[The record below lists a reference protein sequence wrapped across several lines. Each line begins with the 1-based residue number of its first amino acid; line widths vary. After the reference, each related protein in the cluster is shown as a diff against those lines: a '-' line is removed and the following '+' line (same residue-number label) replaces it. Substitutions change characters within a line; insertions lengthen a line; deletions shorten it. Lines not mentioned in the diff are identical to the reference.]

1 MAEHVLP
8 APPVS
13 PPQFEPDGVQAGPS
27 MSDTRAT
34 PEALTDGLATTS
46 AKIRALAAA
55 GYDRTEISQHL
66 GIRYQHVRKV
76 LVDAGIT
83 GGLRRQV
90 AAEREPVLVDAEP
103 APSEATSWEVLL
115 GAGFQHLGQWTQD
128 AAGAIRLDAKAP
140 AEPGVHAF
148 VLGDAVSY
156 VGLTNNG
163 LRTRLDQYRV
173 GHKGQKTNARVKELI
188 IKALADGLPVR
199 VLVATPQPLAWNGL
213 PVITA
218 AGLEAGLIQIIR
230 PAWNIMGAA

>member
-1 MAEHVLP
+1 MQRRPAEDII
-8 APPVS
+8 
-13 PPQFEPDGVQAGPS
+13 QG
-27 MSDTRAT
+27 
-34 PEALTDGLATTS
+34 LTTTS
-46 AKIRALAAA
+46 AKIRALAEA
-55 GYDRTEISQHL
+55 GYDRTEISQLL

-103 APSEATSWEVLL
+103 ARREATSWDVLL
-115 GAGFQHLGQWTQD
+115 RAGFQLLGQWTQD
-128 AAGAIRLDAKAP
+128 SESAIRLDAKAP
-140 AEPGVHAF
+140 AEPGVYAF

-163 LRTRLDQYRV
+163 LRTRLDQYRA

-188 IKALADGLPVR
+188 VKALADGQQVK
-199 VLVATPQPLAWNGL
+199 VLIATPKPREWSGL

-218 AGLEAGLIQIIR
+218 AGLEAGLIQMIR
-230 PAWNIMGAA
+230 PAWNITGAA